1 MKAFP
6 RSALTSVGARVCTS
20 RFTAEHSQ
28 SILQFPN
35 KQQKTSLMQL
45 MFVRKVVLH
54 KNNIK
59 TGSILGYLKIYIFEL
74 TYLTNYF

>member
-1 MKAFP
+1 
-6 RSALTSVGARVCTS
+6 
-20 RFTAEHSQ
+20 
-28 SILQFPN
+28 
-35 KQQKTSLMQL
+35 MQL

-74 TYLTNYF
+74 TYLTIYL